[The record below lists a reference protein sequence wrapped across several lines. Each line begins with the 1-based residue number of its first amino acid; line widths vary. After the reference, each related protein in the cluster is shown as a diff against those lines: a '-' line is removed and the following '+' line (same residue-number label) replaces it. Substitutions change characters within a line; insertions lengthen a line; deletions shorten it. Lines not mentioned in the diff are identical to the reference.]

1 MRRLIF
7 PAILGIGG
15 CAILLSLGTWQV
27 QRLAWKEGILAEIEE
42 KIAAAPVALPENP
55 TETEDE
61 YRTVSV
67 TGAIGGNEVLVFAP
81 VENLGIGYRVI
92 TTMLTGDRAI
102 LVDLGFVEQGSP
114 AVQQSRMAEDVTVV
128 GNILWPDDVTTSTP
142 PPDPRTG
149 VWYGRDVE
157 GIAELLGTDPVMVV
171 AREISG
177 ADFAVTPVRV
187 STSGIK
193 NDHLGYAVTW
203 YLLSV
208 VWAAM
213 TLYMIWRQIRR
224 KD

>member
-7 PAILGIGG
+7 PLILGIGG
-15 CAILLSLGTWQV
+15 CAVLLWLGTWQV
-27 QRLAWKEGILAEIEE
+27 NRLAWKEDVITQIEAR
-42 KIAAAPVALPENP
+42 IAAAPVALPDAP
-55 TETEDE
+55 TEAEDE
-61 YRTVSV
+61 YRTVTV
-67 TGAIGGNEVLVFAP
+67 TGAIGGNEVLVFSP

-92 TTMLTGDRAI
+92 TSMLAGDRAI
-102 LVDLGFVEQGSP
+102 LVDLGFVAQGSP
-114 AVQQSRMAEDVTVV
+114 AVQQSRMAETVTVV

-149 VWYGRDVE
+149 VWYGRDVA
-157 GIAELLGTDPVMVV
+157 GIAALLGTEEIMVV

-177 ADFAVTPVRV
+177 ADFAVTPVQV